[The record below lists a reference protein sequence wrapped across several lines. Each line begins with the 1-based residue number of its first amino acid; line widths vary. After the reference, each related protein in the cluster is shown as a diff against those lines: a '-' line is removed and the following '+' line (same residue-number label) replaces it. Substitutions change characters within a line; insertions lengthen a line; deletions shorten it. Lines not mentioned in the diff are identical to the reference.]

1 MIGIVLAAHG
11 PLPQALLDSCDM
23 VLGSLP
29 QVSTVSLMPG
39 DSLEGLVD
47 RLRDAAQSVDSGQGV
62 LILLDMFGGTPA
74 NATTLLSQQRD
85 DLRAVTGASLPMLLE
100 TFLSRQSTDDLA
112 ALTATAVRA
121 GKDSVVDVVEAFREF
136 RRDQSHV

>member
-29 QVSTVSLMPG
+29 QVGTVSLMPG

-47 RLRDAAQSVDSGQGV
+47 RLRDAAESVDSGQGV

-74 NATTLLSQQRD
+74 NATALLSQQRD

-100 TFLSRQSTDDLA
+100 TFLSRQSTDDLD
-112 ALTATAVRA
+112 ALTATAVKA
-121 GKDSVVDVVEAFREF
+121 GRDSVVDIVQAFNEF

>member
-47 RLRDAAQSVDSGQGV
+47 RLRD
-62 LILLDMFGGTPA
+62 
-74 NATTLLSQQRD
+74 
-85 DLRAVTGASLPMLLE
+85 
-100 TFLSRQSTDDLA
+100 
-112 ALTATAVRA
+112 
-121 GKDSVVDVVEAFREF
+121 VV
-136 RRDQSHV
+136 

>member
-1 MIGIVLAAHG
+1 
-11 PLPQALLDSCDM
+11 
-23 VLGSLP
+23 
-29 QVSTVSLMPG
+29 
-39 DSLEGLVD
+39 
-47 RLRDAAQSVDSGQGV
+47 
-62 LILLDMFGGTPA
+62 MFGGTPA

-100 TFLSRQSTDDLA
+100 TFLSRQLTDDLD

-121 GKDSVVDVVEAFREF
+121 GKDSVVDVVEAFRQF